1 MFTPQGVLITILL
14 LFVLV
19 GIHEW
24 GHYYFAK
31 RAGILVREFA
41 IGFGP
46 KLFNYKKGETSFT
59 FRILPLGG
67 FVRMAGED
75 PEQILINVGQTICV
89 KQQDGLISHIYL
101 DQLDQLNDIER
112 GVVEHI
118 DLEKALKIT
127 LDMDGELQTFSV
139 DPQALMVAR
148 GKEIQIAPWNRQ
160 FGSKTVGQRS
170 MSIFAGPMM
179 NFVLAF
185 VLFVILMYLVG
196 IPLEN
201 PKYVKID
208 NVIENSVAEKANIQ
222 ANDLVYK
229 VNDKIIGA
237 DRQLLQDLISES
249 ADKQMTWIVIR
260 NQEQVP
266 IEFTPANVEGKGK
279 IGVYIGEVTRNPNFI
294 EAIKGAGNRM
304 WESTKVIFT
313 GLKKL
318 VTLQFKMD
326 DLGGPIRIVEVTGE
340 AVSMGLPTLVFW
352 AAILSLYLGIF
363 NLLPFPALDGSRL
376 LFLGLEAV
384 RGKPVSA
391 SKESVVHFIGF
402 AMLMLLMLA
411 VTFNDIVRLF
421 KG

>member
-1 MFTPQGVLITILL
+1 
-14 LFVLV
+14 
-19 GIHEW
+19 
-24 GHYYFAK
+24 
-31 RAGILVREFA
+31 
-41 IGFGP
+41 
-46 KLFNYKKGETSFT
+46 
-59 FRILPLGG
+59 
-67 FVRMAGED
+67 
-75 PEQILINVGQTICV
+75 ICV
-89 KQQDGLISHIYL
+89 KQQGGIISHIYL
-101 DQLDQLNDIER
+101 DQLDQLNDVER

-185 VLFVILMYLVG
+185 VLFVVLIYLVG

-208 NVIENSVAEKANIQ
+208 NVIEGSVAEKANIK

-229 VNDKIIGA
+229 VNNKVIGA

-249 ADKQMTWIVIR
+249 ADLQMTWVVIR
-260 NQEQVP
+260 NKEQIP
-266 IEFTPANVEGKGK
+266 IKFTPANVEGKGK
-279 IGVYIGEVTRNPNFI
+279 IGVYIGEITRNPNLI

-313 GLKKL
+313 GLRKL

-340 AVSMGLPTLVFW
+340 AVSMGAPTLVFW

-391 SKESVVHFIGF
+391 TKESMVHFIGF